1 MQSIYAARRAWP
13 GPLAMALVLL
23 GLLAMPVPAQ
33 AAPSQA
39 PHEVAMAAAGWHGRA
54 VQHPRPRLRLA
65 DTDWPQG
72 WSARSVGLGS
82 GYVRPGGSNRVREV
96 QRRLIGLGYRPG
108 PVDGL
113 FGPRTRAATRW
124 FQYKHGLALT
134 GRVSRATL
142 AVLQARSDHKPLPA
156 ITTGA
161 PTRHRHSPTPVQPT
175 PPAPQHAAGPQDQT
189 GATWLIAAVLLLAA
203 LGLGVVAGFL
213 IPELRRAKPARTA
226 PAPAPARVLS
236 PAPASPAPV
245 PTRPRPRTPARTSSP
260 RVVGYAL
267 VEDAQDTDASTAALA
282 LRCAHRG
289 WSLVEVIHDR
299 RDSARRLSDRPG
311 LLHALNTIRS
321 RRATG
326 LIVARIRD
334 FTDRVA
340 DLATLLAWVAEAD
353 AFLGAADHHLDT
365 STRVG
370 KDTAGAVIELARFER
385 ERIAQR
391 TREDLVRGRFTPA
404 DRTNGA
410 DITQH
415 IAVMHAHGQSLR
427 AIADALNLVG
437 VTGPAGR
444 TRWRTADIKAAT
456 QESRTS

>member
-82 GYVRPGGSNRVREV
+82 GYVRPGGSDRVREV

-226 PAPAPARVLS
+226 PAPAPARALP
-236 PAPASPAPV
+236 PAPASPAPL
-245 PTRPRPRTPARTSSP
+245 TARPRPRTPARTTTSP

-267 VEDAQDTDASTAALA
+267 VEDAEDTDASTAALA

-299 RDSARRLSDRPG
+299 RNSARRLSDRPG
-311 LLHALNTIRS
+311 LMHALDHDPLTPGDRAHRRAHPRLHRPRRGPRHAIGLGRRRRRLPGRRRPPPRHLHPRGQRHRRGGHRARPLRTRADRPAHARGPHARPLHARRPHQRRRYHPAHRRHARPRPAHCARS
-321 RRATG
+321 PT
-326 LIVARIRD
+326 
-334 FTDRVA
+334 
-340 DLATLLAWVAEAD
+340 
-353 AFLGAADHHLDT
+353 H
-365 STRVG
+365 
-370 KDTAGAVIELARFER
+370 
-385 ERIAQR
+385 
-391 TREDLVRGRFTPA
+391 
-404 DRTNGA
+404 
-410 DITQH
+410 
-415 IAVMHAHGQSLR
+415 
-427 AIADALNLVG
+427 
-437 VTGPAGR
+437 
-444 TRWRTADIKAAT
+444 
-456 QESRTS
+456 